1 MGLLLIE
8 KYPEHFEEHQI
19 RVVKGLSDLE
29 KNLLAGF
36 FVLDELLEKNQFNT
50 LHALCRMI
58 HERDLWIQCD
68 CIRIGRKPVFRI
80 NKSSGGNLYLHRITS
95 RAEHTNTCIFK
106 RLICDSSGDYSQ
118 ISKPFLKKNSPFN
131 LIGKKAE
138 GLLKKKEGNIYK
150 NKGSGTRQTKLA
162 RVLFHLL
169 ESSGLNSVV
178 PYTHMSAN
186 HALVNASKSLELT
199 QGLSV
204 ADYLE
209 LNPKRIKLRACLL
222 KKDSNFAKDC
232 EKHFLSLVHVTSFD
246 EGSLDVVYPDKTVH
260 KIAIAHRVN
269 QSSGRFS
276 ARSAPYLALILIAS
290 TAESPGFYQ
299 PIKAYVTPCY
309 STTSYFVVDSFYER
323 EVMRHLYRLY
333 FDAVKNGA
341 PFQIVKPL
349 FDIEVAANS
358 SNERQFVLPD
368 FLIKKG
374 DKTLVLEVN
383 GSVEEEYL
391 ERKKRTHSLMN
402 HLGDVF
408 SFDAYEAEIKHRLN
422 QKIYHLMNQIN
433 EWLAR
438 S

>member
-1 MGLLLIE
+1 MALLLIE

-19 RVVKGLSDLE
+19 RVVKGLSDFE
-29 KNLLAGF
+29 KNLLSGF
-36 FVLDELLEKNQFNT
+36 FVLDELQEKNQLNA

-95 RAEHTNTCIFK
+95 RADHTNTCIFK
-106 RLICDSSGDYSQ
+106 RLICESSADSSQ
-118 ISKPFLKKNSPFN
+118 ITKPFLKKNSPFN
-131 LIGKKAE
+131 LMGKKSE
-138 GLLKKKEGNIYK
+138 GLLKKKEGATYK
-150 NKGSGTRQTKLA
+150 NKGSGTRKTKLA

-178 PYTHMSAN
+178 SSTQVNSHQ
-186 HALVNASKSLELT
+186 ALVNASKYLELT
-199 QGLSV
+199 HGVSV

-209 LNPKRIKLRACLL
+209 LNPKRIKFRACML
-222 KKDSNFAKDC
+222 KEDANFAKDC
-232 EKHFLSLVHVTSFD
+232 EKHFLSFVHVTSFD
-246 EGSLDVVYPDKTVH
+246 EHSLDVVYPDKTIQ
-260 KIAIAHRVN
+260 KIAIAHQVN

-299 PIKAYVTPCY
+299 PVKAYVTPCY
-309 STTSYFVVDSFYER
+309 STTSYFPVDSFYER

-333 FDAVKNGA
+333 FDSIKKGS

-349 FDIEVAANS
+349 FDIEVAPNS

-368 FLIKKG
+368 FLLKKG

-391 ERKKRTHSLMN
+391 ERKQRTHSLMK
-402 HLGDVF
+402 HLGDF
-408 SFDAYEAEIKHRLN
+408 LSIDAYEAESEHRLN

-433 EWLAR
+433 EWLVR